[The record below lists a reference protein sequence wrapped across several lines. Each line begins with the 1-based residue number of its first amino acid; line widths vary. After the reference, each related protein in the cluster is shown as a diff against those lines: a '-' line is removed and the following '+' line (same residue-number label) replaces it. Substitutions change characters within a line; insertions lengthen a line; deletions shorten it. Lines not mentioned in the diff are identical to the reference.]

1 MKTCQFIHFV
11 TYACLLCV
19 IYFKTIRQTSNG
31 AATLFVTGC
40 EYYLDIDFVYC
51 RSLFSSREFQILLR
65 EGRLEGI
72 TYTIAGKVSH
82 VTQLTKIE
90 PGVWTHI
97 AIRVCI
103 LYSQ

>member
-1 MKTCQFIHFV
+1 MI
-11 TYACLLCV
+11 
-19 IYFKTIRQTSNG
+19 IYFMIIRQKSNG
-31 AATLFVTGC
+31 PATLLVTAC
-40 EYYLDIDFVYC
+40 MYYLDIAFVYC
-51 RSLFSSREFQILLR
+51 RSLFSTREFQILLQ